1 MYTIDEFVVRAPPE
15 AHSQDVM
22 SNHHQL
28 MLNRLSFEL
37 VERQRSVSPAT
48 CPNGRSRYS
57 CAILTIVG
65 FARFPL
71 G

>member
-1 MYTIDEFVVRAPPE
+1 MYTIDEFVIRAPPE

-37 VERQRSVSPAT
+37 VERQRSDIQQRARMGVRVIHAPFSPSSV
-48 CPNGRSRYS
+48 CS
-57 CAILTIVG
+57 L
-65 FARFPL
+65 PL